1 VTPRS
6 AAHSARL
13 RPRRF
18 DRLTAPLSL
27 QSPQLQDRSF
37 DASTPI
43 DRPFRE
49 DFETMD
55 LSSRRSL
62 RKLNMVDPPKVVAV
76 DEDSGSGRENND
88 PNVTPNNQLV
98 RVQDTPSKQSAV
110 TPVKSLFG
118 DDGGFGTPVPELL
131 KPGSPG
137 TPAINRGDKEKEK
150 PRPPTLTRE
159 NYFTTPDIRELEKM
173 SAEQLTKVK
182 DFKVMHKGYGS
193 ITWKGYTDVTG
204 IDLDKVVV
212 FGDNTLE
219 VFPDQTA
226 KVGHPLNAKAE
237 VTLEGCWPENKSGR
251 REATSDAAKIKKYE
265 ARLRKMQK
273 NAPGVHFKDYD
284 PKIGRWSFAV
294 DSF

>member
-1 VTPRS
+1 MRS
-6 AAHSARL
+6 
-13 RPRRF
+13 RRF

-27 QSPQLQDRSF
+27 QAPQLQDRSF
-37 DASTPI
+37 DVGTPI

-62 RKLNMVDPPKVVAV
+62 RKLNVVHPPKVVSV
-76 DEDSGSGRENND
+76 DEDSVPGRENND
-88 PNVTPNNQLV
+88 PNLTPNNQLV
-98 RVQDTPSKQSAV
+98 RVQDTPLKQTAT
-110 TPVKSLFG
+110 TPVKSLFDHEDSG
-118 DDGGFGTPVPELL
+118 Y
-131 KPGSPG
+131 G
-137 TPAINRGDKEKEK
+137 TPAPELQKVREHGSPDAPTLRSREKEKEK
-150 PRPPTLTRE
+150 PRPPALTRE
-159 NYFTTPDIRELEKM
+159 NYSTVPDIRELEKM
-173 SAEQLTKVK
+173 NAEQLMKVK
-182 DFKVMHKGYGS
+182 DFKVIHKGYGS
-193 ITWKGYTDVTG
+193 ITWKGITDVTG

-219 VFPDQTA
+219 VFPDQTV

-237 VTLEGCWPENKSGR
+237 VTLEGCWPENKSGK
-251 REATSDAAKIKKYE
+251 REATSDPTKIKKYE

-284 PKIGRWSFAV
+284 PKTGRWAFTV